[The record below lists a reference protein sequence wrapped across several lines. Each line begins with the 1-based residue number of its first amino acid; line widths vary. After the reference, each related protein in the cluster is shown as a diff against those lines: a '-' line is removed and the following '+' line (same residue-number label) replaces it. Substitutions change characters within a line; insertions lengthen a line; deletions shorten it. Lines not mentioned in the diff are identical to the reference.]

1 VIVAGQLGSAPD
13 APPTV
18 ALTNPTEGATVAGTV
33 AVAATASDDRGV
45 AQVEFFVDDV
55 SVAVDTAAP
64 YEATWST
71 TTYADGSH
79 LVNAGATWSRVDERP
94 LGQTAED
101 ASAVTVRNTPVAT
114 KPHVG
119 DLDGARTVSSRN
131 WRAEV
136 TITVLDDLGGPV
148 AGQQRALQRG
158 PGRQPLALAHGGR
171 RPRNEGAAALQ
182 PRPDQGRVLEGN
194 AEREVDLGRA
204 AVRGDLAHPHP
215 HVREDDLVA
224 RAERP

>member
-1 VIVAGQLGSAPD
+1 MAGQLGSAPD

-148 AGQQRALQRG
+148 AGAASPTAG
-158 PGRQPLALAHGGR
+158 PRPAAAGS
-171 RPRNEGAAALQ
+171 RPRREAPTERGCRRLAAASRPGSG
-182 PRPDQGRVLEGN
+182 PRG
-194 AEREVDLGRA
+194 ERRT
-204 AVRGDLAHPHP
+204 
-215 HVREDDLVA
+215 
-224 RAERP
+224 